1 MDLLIDNIEELKRL
15 YCMHGHIPTE
25 IDVTASTT
33 IEALDNQDGAGSRA
47 LGMTYSQFMHGLKLA
62 GVEVDR
68 KNLAD
73 LPVNDPAAFEK
84 MVEILIAT

>member
-33 IEALDNQDGAGSRA
+33 IVGFG
-47 LGMTYSQFMHGLKLA
+47 
-62 GVEVDR
+62 
-68 KNLAD
+68 
-73 LPVNDPAAFEK
+73 
-84 MVEILIAT
+84 